1 MCYNVDN
8 VGHSVQNKT
17 FIQALIIVIQTIFLT
32 IVEENMNWSGTW
44 HEIYDI

>member
-8 VGHSVQNKT
+8 VGLSVQSKT
-17 FIQALIIVIQTIFLT
+17 IIQALFIVIQTIFLT
-32 IVEENMNWSGTW
+32 IVEKKIWSGTW